1 MQAERSLKTVFN
13 TKLCIHQQKNIAM
26 KRQNSMYHEYQT
38 IAIITVWDDV
48 TVFGILV
55 KYMHMNITAIKNMYN
70 HTV

>member
-1 MQAERSLKTVFN
+1 
-13 TKLCIHQQKNIAM
+13 
-26 KRQNSMYHEYQT
+26 MYHEYQT